1 MAHPNA
7 RLTPHGRRLL
17 ADRIRAGWTIT
28 AAARAVGISR
38 QTGSTWWHRAEL
50 GWLADRTSAVYH
62 QARQPQAPLWPNPH
76 PHPADLTARSLPAR
90 AAILMRLN
98 PLAHRAPCRRPRG
111 RYHGGGWGARWP
123 GSDCPFE

>member
-50 GWLADRTSAVYH
+50 GWLADRTSAVGFVDVCCGKF
-62 QARQPQAPLWPNPH
+62 QKPL
-76 PHPADLTARSLPAR
+76 
-90 AAILMRLN
+90 I
-98 PLAHRAPCRRPRG
+98 
-111 RYHGGGWGARWP
+111 
-123 GSDCPFE
+123 